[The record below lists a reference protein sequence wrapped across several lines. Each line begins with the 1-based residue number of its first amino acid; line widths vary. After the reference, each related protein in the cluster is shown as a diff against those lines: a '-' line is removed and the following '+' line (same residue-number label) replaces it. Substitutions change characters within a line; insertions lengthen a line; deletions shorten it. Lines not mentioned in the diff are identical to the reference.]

1 MRECGVQCVL
11 IIMGLLES
19 YRIDR
24 PLERLLATADIAG
37 HKKDLEAL
45 RRHPGKA
52 TQRIFERLQ
61 ATRNR
66 STFRRL
72 QLILYHL
79 LDHDTASEVAAGLNS
94 SDEKIRK
101 AAIAVLKRSRD
112 FNPNTLLELMDETG
126 APNAEILDVLAG
138 HKDRVNA
145 AELLTAAER
154 LPAAHL
160 RTAFALLDEILTP
173 ALESYL
179 LERLASPSVAFRVQ
193 VTAILHRF
201 PSPPVIRALERQ
213 LEDRATDVRFHAL
226 DSLRRI
232 PGKVRLEAILPL
244 LQDSNLGVQ
253 TLAID
258 AFATHHRG
266 QQTLALLLPL
276 LRDPSAYVRRAA
288 VEVLNAIADRAIL
301 NQLIRSLQD
310 EDWWSRQRASDALAK
325 VGGPRVAAAMTE
337 LIRSDDEVMRRM
349 AVEVI
354 NSTRDPRAFD
364 DIVTALDDPDW
375 WVRERAID
383 TLAVMGD
390 ARAEGILLAKLERD
404 EDARPTTLRALAII
418 RSDTLLESIYPWVE
432 ASQPLVRVEALR
444 AVEALANEQQ
454 AEVAAGRVEAMLAAQ
469 TDERSQAE
477 AQRVLRTLRAR
488 AGHDSAAGLGG
499 DGETTQTTIARP
511 SLPAERM
518 RSADPIDLR
527 ALEPGTVFDDRYRLV
542 AWLGSGAF
550 GEVAQF
556 EDMTVEDQVVF
567 KFLNARYA
575 RDEDIKQRFVQELRV
590 ARQVTHPNVIRIYDF
605 IRLGGEFAISMEY
618 FDGYPLDRE
627 FLHGRGM
634 RSERAIR
641 LLREVT
647 FGMEAAHNAGVIH
660 RDLKPGNILMNALGD
675 VKIVDFGIAAAARDG
690 RTPDTAERGR
700 FVGTPAYAAPE
711 QIRGQHPDARA
722 DIYSL
727 GVVAYR
733 MLTGRLPYESRDSKE
748 VLKGHLRGD
757 APTVDELN
765 PDIGSELSGIVRRSM
780 RLDPADRWPAMAD
793 LRVELDRLG
802 R

>member
-1 MRECGVQCVL
+1 
-11 IIMGLLES
+11 MGLLER

-24 PLERLLATADIAG
+24 PLERLLATTELAG
-37 HKKDLEAL
+37 HKKDMDAL
-45 RRHPGKA
+45 RRQPERA
-52 TQRIFERLQ
+52 VERIFERLQ
-61 ATRNR
+61 TTRNR
-66 STFRRL
+66 SNFRRL
-72 QLILYHL
+72 QLILYNL
-79 LDHDTASEVAAGLNS
+79 LDHDSATYVAAGLQS
-94 SDEKIRK
+94 PDDKIRK
-101 AAIAVLKRSRD
+101 AAAAVLKRSRD
-112 FNPNTLLELMDETG
+112 YNPNMLLDLLDETG
-126 APNAEILDVLAG
+126 APNTEIIEILSA
-138 HKDRVNA
+138 HKERVNA
-145 AELLTAAER
+145 AELLAAAER
-154 LPAAHL
+154 LPAAQL
-160 RTAFALLDEILTP
+160 QTAFALLDEILTP

-179 LERLASPSVAFRVQ
+179 LDRIDSPSVAFRVQ
-193 VTAILHRF
+193 VTAILRRF
-201 PSPPVIRALERQ
+201 STPPVIRALERR

-232 PGKVRLEAILPL
+232 RGNVRLQAIMPL
-244 LQDSNLGVQ
+244 LQDSNIGVQ
-253 TLAID
+253 TLAIE
-258 AFATHHRG
+258 AVATHHRG

-276 LRDPSAYVRRAA
+276 LRDASAYVRRAA
-288 VEVLNAIADRAIL
+288 VEVLNAIADRPIL
-301 NQLIRSLQD
+301 NELIRSLQD

-325 VGGPRVAAAMTE
+325 VGGARVAAAMTQ

-364 DIVTALDDPDW
+364 DIVTALEDPDW

-383 TLAVMGD
+383 TLAVMGGK
-390 ARAEGILLAKLERD
+390 RAEEVLLAKLADD
-404 EDARPTTLRALAII
+404 EEARPTTLRALAVLH
-418 RSDTLLESIYPWVE
+418 SDTLLDHLYPWIE
-432 ASQPLVRVEALR
+432 ASQSLVRVEALR
-444 AVEALANEQQ
+444 AIDALAGEGQ
-454 AEVAAGRVEAMLAAQ
+454 AEEAARRIKAALSAQ

-477 AQRVLRTLRAR
+477 AQRVLRGLRVR
-488 AGHDSAAGLGG
+488 AGQDTGVGMASE
-499 DGETTQTTIARP
+499 DDTTQTMIARP

-518 RSADPIDLR
+518 RSAEPIDLR
-527 ALEPGTVFDDRYRLV
+527 GLEPGTVFDDRYRLI

-556 EDMTVEDQVVF
+556 EDMTVDDQVVF
-567 KFLNARYA
+567 KFLNTRYA
-575 RDEDIKQRFVQELRV
+575 RDENIKKRFIQELRV
-590 ARQVTHPNVIRIYDF
+590 ARQVTHPNVIRIFDF

-647 FGMEAAHNAGVIH
+647 FGMEAAHNAGVVH

-675 VKIVDFGIAAAARDG
+675 VKIVDFGIAAAARGGDDK
-690 RTPDTAERGR
+690 DTMGAGK

-711 QIRGQHPDARA
+711 QIRGKSPDARA

-733 MLTGRLPYESRDSKE
+733 MMTGRLPYESRDSKE

-757 APTVDELN
+757 AVPADELN
-765 PDIGSELSGIVRRSM
+765 PDIGSELGGIVRRAM
-780 RLDPADRWPAMAD
+780 RLDPQDRWPSMGD
-793 LRVELDRLG
+793 LRTELDRLG
-802 R
+802 S